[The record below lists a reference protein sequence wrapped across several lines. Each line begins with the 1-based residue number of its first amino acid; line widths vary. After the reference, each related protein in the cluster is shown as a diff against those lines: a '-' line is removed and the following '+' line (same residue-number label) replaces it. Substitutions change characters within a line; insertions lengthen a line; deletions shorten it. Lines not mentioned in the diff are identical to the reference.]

1 MSFGQRI
8 IRLGGYSERL
18 YSFRRVVLNQD
29 MPRPDDLDISC
40 QPRYVKGTS
49 AGNIAQVIHNDDG
62 IQPSFTSIEALF
74 KSAVGIVFEF

>member
-62 IQPSFTSIEALF
+62 IQPVIYLNRGSFQICGRHCL
-74 KSAVGIVFEF
+74 